1 MTLRGRLASIAAAA
15 VAIAIVSASVIVWFV
30 VRDDLRGQVD
40 RSLRELAGGASVAP
54 APPRALP
61 RRVVEPIFPRRRDQ
75 IAPRA
80 RRGVRLAPA
89 PAGQR
94 RGRRPFLALPR
105 QPPGSPGAYSQVVTG
120 SGRALRPSSE
130 SPGLPV
136 TDAAHQVATGRL
148 GPFFSDAEV
157 SGSHLRVLTQRIGP
171 DAAIQVARSLDDV
184 DATMEKLTLVLA
196 VVTVA
201 GVAVAALLGRWVAR
215 ATLAPVARLT
225 QTAEEV
231 AETRNLGRRI
241 EVPGRG
247 DELSR
252 LAASFNRMLAEID
265 QAVGAQRR
273 LVADASHEL
282 RTPLTSLR
290 TNLEVLARGNGLDE
304 ASRSRLLQDVVAQFN
319 ELGALVGD
327 LLELARDEDR
337 TARYQAVELDD
348 LVAARVERARQ
359 RARHLTFETEIEQCV
374 VWGDPER
381 LARAISNLLD
391 NAAKWS
397 PPGSTIS
404 ITLAADGVLA
414 VRDRGPGIDPRDL
427 AHVFDRFYRGGHAR
441 GMPGSGLGL
450 AIVREV
456 AREHGGAVEAT
467 PGPGGG
473 AVLRVRLPV
482 AEDSLNSSPA
492 LT

>member
-1 MTLRGRLASIAAAA
+1 
-15 VAIAIVSASVIVWFV
+15 
-30 VRDDLRGQVD
+30 
-40 RSLRELAGGASVAP
+40 
-54 APPRALP
+54 
-61 RRVVEPIFPRRRDQ
+61 
-75 IAPRA
+75 
-80 RRGVRLAPA
+80 
-89 PAGQR
+89 
-94 RGRRPFLALPR
+94 
-105 QPPGSPGAYSQVVTG
+105 
-120 SGRALRPSSE
+120 
-130 SPGLPV
+130 
-136 TDAAHQVATGRL
+136 
-148 GPFFSDAEV
+148 
-157 SGSHLRVLTQRIGP
+157 
-171 DAAIQVARSLDDV
+171 
-184 DATMEKLTLVLA
+184 MENLTLVLA

-201 GVAVAALLGRWVAR
+201 GIAVAALLGRWVAR

-231 AETRNLGRRI
+231 AETRDLGRRI

-282 RTPLTSLR
+282 RTPLTSVR

-327 LLELARDEDR
+327 LLELARDGDR

-374 VWGDPER
+374 VWGDSER

-397 PPGSTIS
+397 PPGSTIT
-404 ITLAADGVLA
+404 ITLSADGALA

-427 AHVFDRFYRGGHAR
+427 AHVFDRFYRGTHAR

-456 AREHGGAVEAT
+456 AREHGGAVEAI
-467 PGPGGG
+467 PRPGGG
-473 AVLRVRLPV
+473 AVLRMQLPL
-482 AEDSLNSSPA
+482 AEDSPNSSPA